1 MKTNSRAPSSK
12 MKKTEEAHRK
22 MHFKNN
28 FSTCD
33 PFKIEKKKKK
43 TQQPLGSSYSSL
55 KTGGRSLNTE
65 PSIIHLEIFQLVL
78 TNLIR
83 YKILRDEKLCVLLD
97 VQGDALVI
105 LRPIF

>member
-33 PFKIEKKKKK
+33 PFKIEKKK
-43 TQQPLGSSYSSL
+43 LSS
-55 KTGGRSLNTE
+55 
-65 PSIIHLEIFQLVL
+65 PW
-78 TNLIR
+78 
-83 YKILRDEKLCVLLD
+83 
-97 VQGDALVI
+97 VQVI
-105 LRPIF
+105 VA